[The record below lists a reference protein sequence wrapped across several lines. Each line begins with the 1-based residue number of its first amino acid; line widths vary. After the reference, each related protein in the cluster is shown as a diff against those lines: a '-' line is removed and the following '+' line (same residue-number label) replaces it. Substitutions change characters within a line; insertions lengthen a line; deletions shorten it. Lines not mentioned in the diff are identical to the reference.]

1 MSIDAA
7 VAALRAGGVVVFPT
21 ESVYGI
27 GVDACSTAAV
37 DHLVRVRGRDDG
49 KPLLVLVR
57 DLAMAALMVTAL
69 PPAAARLAARFWPGP
84 LTLVLPARADLPA
97 AVTAGTGT
105 IGVRVSSDPLAAQLV
120 DTFGSPLTAPSA
132 NPPGAPSATSVAAAR
147 DYFGASVD
155 AYLDGGTRN
164 GGASTVA
171 VVEGNTVR
179 VLRPGPITADALNRA
194 LED

>member
-1 MSIDAA
+1 M
-7 VAALRAGGVVVFPT
+7 AALRAGGVVVFPT
-21 ESVYGI
+21 ETVYGI
-27 GVDACSTAAV
+27 GVDACNAAAV
-37 DHLVRVRGRDDG
+37 DRLVRVRGRDDG

-57 DLAMAALMVTAL
+57 DLAMAALMVAAV

-105 IGVRVSSDPLAAQLV
+105 IGVRVSSHPLAAGLV
-120 DTFGSPLTAPSA
+120 ETFGRPLTAPSA
-132 NPPGAPSATSVAAAR
+132 KPPGAPPAATIAAAR
-147 DYFGASVD
+147 DYFGATVD
-155 AYLDGGTRN
+155 CYLDGGPCN

-171 VVEGNTVR
+171 VVEGSTVR